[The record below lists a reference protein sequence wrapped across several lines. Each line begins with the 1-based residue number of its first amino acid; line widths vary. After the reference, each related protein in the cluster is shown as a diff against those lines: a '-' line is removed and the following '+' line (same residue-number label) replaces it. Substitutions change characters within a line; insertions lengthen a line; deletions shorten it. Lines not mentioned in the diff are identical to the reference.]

1 MRHRVK
7 GKKLGRD
14 TSHRKALRKNL
25 ATSLIKDDE
34 LVTTVIKAKYLRS
47 YIERLVTKAKNY
59 NESELNTRK
68 YLNSKLFG
76 ESVVDKLV
84 NEIAPRYKS
93 RKGGYT
99 RIIRLGNRSGDNATL
114 ARISFVEEK

>member
-25 ATSLIKDDE
+25 ATSLIKYDE
-34 LVTTVIKAKYLRS
+34 LVTTITKAKYLKP

-59 NESELNTRK
+59 SGSEFNTRK
-68 YLNSKLFG
+68 YLNSKIF
-76 ESVVDKLV
+76 EETAVDKLI
-84 NEIAPRYKS
+84 NEIAPRYKN

-99 RIIRLGNRSGDNATL
+99 KVVRLGNRSGDNSML
-114 ARISFVEEK
+114 AKISFVEEK

>member
-34 LVTTVIKAKYLRS
+34 LVTTVAKAKYLRP

-59 NESELNTRK
+59 SESEFNTRK
-68 YLNSKLFG
+68 YLSAKLFG
-76 ESVVDKLV
+76 DGTVEKLV

-99 RIIRLGNRSGDNATL
+99 RVIRLGNRSGDNSML